1 MPPNV
6 TIIKIAYS
14 SRQQTEVDM
23 EWFIKTEEDITGFII
38 ERRRVPRPE
47 GKRDVDAP
55 WQKVAVNLDPGI
67 RTYKM
72 GGFDPT
78 GLYAVQIMAVN
89 HRTIG
94 HPSEGKSPGELWR
107 MTAYTSITVW

>member
-6 TIIKIAYS
+6 TINKIVYS
-14 SRQQTEVDM
+14 SHQQTEVDM
-23 EWFIKTEEDITGFII
+23 EWLIRTTGDITGFII
-38 ERRRVPRPE
+38 ERRRIPPTE
-47 GKRDVDAP
+47 GKSDIDP
-55 WQKVAVNLDPGI
+55 TWQKVAVNLDPSI

-78 GLYAVQIMAVN
+78 AIYAVRIMAVN

-94 HPSEGKSPGELWR
+94 HPSEGKSPGELWQV
-107 MTAYTSITVW
+107 TGDT